1 VSRDQDQF
9 AAADFRHFH
18 FPRTKIQMIVAGA
31 AVVFAI
37 VFTLPI
43 VGRYGEIFG
52 YNWRMLTHTGRWGT
66 GEQGTIPLS
75 QYLANVWDLYRSESE
90 IFISFALGLI
100 LSFLVSIGALRSE
113 RLDIRR
119 LLVISAVVM
128 LAQIAIVAKQ
138 GQAYYL
144 APVFG
149 LVCLA
154 NGGIALLLL
163 QGGIGRRLV
172 GIAIVLAFTAHGLW
186 YGARSAVGPI
196 YAQGAAQ
203 REDIALQERVAA
215 SACKVVNA
223 YESQTIPFKLLFGDN
238 FTGHQYLPL
247 LHRHYPDLVIY
258 VENGRY
264 FDTATGIIHTAEV
277 DAWVGRQNCVYLLGS
292 PERFA
297 PEAFG
302 ISLQHLTLIDRSP
315 HGRDAL
321 YKIEPPTAG
330 DSIFVKGP

>member
-1 VSRDQDQF
+1 
-9 AAADFRHFH
+9 
-18 FPRTKIQMIVAGA
+18 
-31 AVVFAI
+31 
-37 VFTLPI
+37 
-43 VGRYGEIFG
+43 
-52 YNWRMLTHTGRWGT
+52 
-66 GEQGTIPLS
+66 
-75 QYLANVWDLYRSESE
+75 
-90 IFISFALGLI
+90 
-100 LSFLVSIGALRSE
+100 
-113 RLDIRR
+113 
-119 LLVISAVVM
+119 
-128 LAQIAIVAKQ
+128 
-138 GQAYYL
+138 
-144 APVFG
+144 
-149 LVCLA
+149 
-154 NGGIALLLL
+154 
-163 QGGIGRRLV
+163 
-172 GIAIVLAFTAHGLW
+172 
-186 YGARSAVGPI
+186 VGPI